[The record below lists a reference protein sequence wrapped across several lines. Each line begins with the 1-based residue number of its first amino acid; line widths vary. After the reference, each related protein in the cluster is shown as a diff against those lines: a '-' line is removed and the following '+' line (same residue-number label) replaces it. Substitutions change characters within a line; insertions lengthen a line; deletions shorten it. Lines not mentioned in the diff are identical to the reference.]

1 MADQADFSAKLKE
14 LEAITKWFESSEV
27 DLDQALV
34 KFERGMELA
43 GELKNRLQAVEN
55 RIEQIKQR
63 FDSKSVAVGEAAEE
77 SAEPNTD
84 ETAAPDLF
92 SS

>member
-1 MADQADFSAKLKE
+1 MADQAEFSAKLKE
-14 LEAITKWFESSEV
+14 LEDITKWFESSDV

-43 GELKNRLQAVEN
+43 GELKTRLQTVEN

-63 FDSKSVAVGEAAEE
+63 FDAKSVAAAEADE
-77 SAEPNTD
+77 IPDQDGTAEAT
-84 ETAAPDLF
+84 PDLF
-92 SS
+92 S